1 VGQIQAIAK
10 LLSQGKWTG
19 QEAARLILSA
29 ADDLSCGQEPVF
41 TEAEAARLRRGL
53 SPEDWREYG
62 WWVEG
67 WLLLQDT
74 LLPAGRIALLEATRA
89 LLAAEVTLTRL
100 LDLAVYRR
108 KNVDAVAAW
117 TSAARTLLGEVQRY
131 TTRRGRTLAWV
142 AAGVD
147 VFRAALGLTT
157 LPSGTLLQ
165 ALIKELEAAVAHT
178 RELLTL
184 LQVLDIDMPEL
195 PSLENLGPDEAAL
208 QELERRIRA
217 GRFGD
222 WPTLWAWWLAQAE
235 ALPAQP

>member
-1 VGQIQAIAK
+1 VGQLQAIAT

-29 ADDLSCGQEPVF
+29 ADDLSCGREPVF
-41 TEAEAARLRRGL
+41 TEAEAARLRHGL
-53 SPEDWREYG
+53 SPEDWREYV

-67 WLLLQDT
+67 WLLLQDF

-89 LLAAEVTLTRL
+89 LLAAEVTLTRV
-100 LDLAVYRR
+100 LDLALYRR

-117 TSAARTLLGEVQRY
+117 TSSARTLLGEVQRY
-131 TTRRGRTLAWV
+131 TMIRGRTLVWL
-142 AAGVD
+142 AAGAD

-157 LPSGTLLQ
+157 LPSGTRLQ
-165 ALIKELEAAVAHT
+165 ALIQELEEAVAHT

-184 LQVLDIDMPEL
+184 LKVLDIDLPEL
-195 PSLENLGPDEAAL
+195 PALETLGPEEAAL
-208 QELERRIRA
+208 QGLERRMRA
-217 GRFGD
+217 GRSGD
-222 WPTLWAWWLAQAE
+222 WPTLWAWWMAQAE